1 MTTNL
6 DLLKTIYNA
15 TISLPIKQRINPED
29 KKSAIVSYYYCDP
42 FIGDGMFN
50 YSSNE
55 PYCKLNEKVT
65 YFSYN
70 LPKTGNMKYKYNIE
84 LYKTE
89 PSKLLGFVI
98 NKGRY
103 ILRVQISEPTN
114 YSTNFRNE
122 YFFDSDVIKTP
133 LVKDIFNFLMN
144 RNIELTNL
152 ELSEKFE
159 LYVNDLSKSVDKSV
173 TREETLNKILEK

>member
-29 KKSAIVSYYYCDP
+29 KKSAIISYY
-42 FIGDGMFN
+42 

-55 PYCKLNEKVT
+55 PYCKLSEKVT
-65 YFSYN
+65 YFNYR
-70 LPKTGNMKYKYNIE
+70 LPKTGNMKYKYDIE

-89 PSKLLGFVI
+89 ESKIFGFVI

-152 ELSEKFE
+152 EQSEKFE
-159 LYVNDLSKSVDKSV
+159 LYVNDLNKSVDVSII
-173 TREETLNKILEK
+173 REETLNKILEK

>member
-15 TISLPIKQRINPED
+15 TISLPIKNRVNPED
-29 KKSAIVSYYYCDP
+29 KKSAIVTYY
-42 FIGDGMFN
+42 

-65 YFSYN
+65 YFNYRLN
-70 LPKTGNMKYKYNIE
+70 KTGDMKFKYDIE

-89 PSKLLGFVI
+89 PSKLFGFVI
-98 NKGRY
+98 NKARY

-114 YSTNFRNE
+114 YSANFRNE
-122 YFFDSDVIKTP
+122 YFFDSDVIKTT
-133 LVKDIFNFLMN
+133 LVKDIFDFLMN

-152 ELSEKFE
+152 EQSKKFE

-173 TREETLNKILEK
+173 TREETLNKILDK

>member
-29 KKSAIVSYYYCDP
+29 KKSLTISKYYGNQD
-42 FIGDGMFN
+42 
-50 YSSNE
+50 

-65 YFSYN
+65 CFDYRLN
-70 LPKTGNMKYKYNIE
+70 PINDMKYRYIIDI
-84 LYKTE
+84 YKTE
-89 PSKLLGFVI
+89 ASKFFGI
-98 NKGRY
+98 TTKQERY
-103 ILRVQISEPTN
+103 ILKVQINEITK
-114 YSTNFRNE
+114 YSSSGSFKDE
-122 YFFDSDVIKTP
+122 YFFDTDVTKTP

-152 ELSEKFE
+152 EQSEKFKS
-159 LYVNDLSKSVDKSV
+159 YVDDLSKSVDKSV
-173 TREETLNKILEK
+173 TREETLNKIFEK

>member
-29 KKSAIVSYYYCDP
+29 KKSATISYY
-42 FIGDGMFN
+42 

-65 YFSYN
+65 YFNYRLN
-70 LPKTGNMKYKYNIE
+70 KTGDMKFRYDIE

-89 PSKLLGFVI
+89 ESKLFGFVI
-98 NKGRY
+98 NKARY

-114 YSTNFRNE
+114 YSANFRNE
-122 YFFDSDVIKTP
+122 YFFDTDVTKTP

-152 ELSEKFE
+152 EQSEKFE

>member
-15 TISLPIKQRINPED
+15 TISLPIKNRINPEN
-29 KKSAIVSYYYCDP
+29 KKSAIISKY
-42 FIGDGMFN
+42 

-70 LPKTGNMKYKYNIE
+70 LPKTGDMKYKYNIE
-84 LYKTE
+84 LYRTE
-89 PSKLLGFVI
+89 PSKLFGFVI
-98 NKGRY
+98 KDGRY

>member
-15 TISLPIKQRINPED
+15 TISLPIKNRINPED
-29 KKSAIVSYYYCDP
+29 KKSAIISYY
-42 FIGDGMFN
+42 

-55 PYCKLNEKVT
+55 PYCKLSEKVT
-65 YFSYN
+65 YFNYR
-70 LPKTGNMKYKYNIE
+70 LPKIGDMKFRYEID

-89 PSKLLGFVI
+89 EYKFCGFVI

-114 YSTNFRNE
+114 YSTNFKNE
-122 YFFDSDVIKTP
+122 YFFDSKVTKTP

-152 ELSEKFE
+152 EQSEKFE
-159 LYVNDLSKSVDKSV
+159 LYVNDLGKSVDKSV

>member
-29 KKSAIVSYYYCDP
+29 KKSAIISYYY
-42 FIGDGMFN
+42 
-50 YSSNE
+50 SSSE

-65 YFSYN
+65 YFEYRLNPISD
-70 LPKTGNMKYKYNIE
+70 MKYRYIIE
-84 LYKTE
+84 IYKTE
-89 PSKLLGFVI
+89 GSKFFGI
-98 NKGRY
+98 TTKQERY

-114 YSTNFRNE
+114 YSANFRNE
-122 YFFDSDVIKTP
+122 YFFDTDVTKTP

-152 ELSEKFE
+152 EQSEKFE

>member
-29 KKSAIVSYYYCDP
+29 KKSAIISKYYS
-42 FIGDGMFN
+42 G
-50 YSSNE
+50 NE

-65 YFSYN
+65 YFSYTLN
-70 LPKTGNMKYKYNIE
+70 RTTGMKYKYDIE
-84 LYKTE
+84 IYKTE
-89 PSKLLGFVI
+89 TYKLLGFVI

-114 YSTNFRNE
+114 YSANFRNE
-122 YFFDSDVIKTP
+122 YFFDSKLIKTP

-152 ELSEKFE
+152 EQSEKFE

>member
-15 TISLPIKQRINPED
+15 TISLPIKSRIDPKD
-29 KKSAIVSYYYCDP
+29 KNKDKSVTIGYYY
-42 FIGDGMFN
+42 
-50 YSSNE
+50 SSSE
-55 PYCKLNEKVT
+55 PYCKLNEKFT
-65 YFSYN
+65 HFNYRLN
-70 LPKTGNMKYKYNIE
+70 KTGDMKFIYDID

-89 PSKLLGFVI
+89 SSKFLGFVT
-98 NKGRY
+98 KEERY
-103 ILRVQISEPTN
+103 ILRVQIFEPTN
-114 YSTNFRNE
+114 YSQNFKNE
-122 YFFDSDVIKTP
+122 YFFDTDVIKTP
-133 LVKDIFNFLMN
+133 LVKDIFDFLMN

-152 ELSEKFE
+152 EQSEKFE

>member
-15 TISLPIKQRINPED
+15 TISLPIKQRINPEN
-29 KKSAIVSYYYCDP
+29 KKSAIVSKY
-42 FIGDGMFN
+42 
-50 YSSNE
+50 YSSSE

-65 YFSYN
+65 YFEYRLNPISD
-70 LPKTGNMKYKYNIE
+70 MKYRYIIE
-84 LYKTE
+84 IYKTE
-89 PSKLLGFVI
+89 GSKFFGI
-98 NKGRY
+98 TTKQERY
-103 ILRVQISEPTN
+103 ILRVQISEITKF
-114 YSTNFRNE
+114 SSSGSFKDE
-122 YFFDSDVIKTP
+122 YFFDTDVTKTP

-152 ELSEKFE
+152 EQSEKFE

>member
-6 DLLKTIYNA
+6 DLLKTIYNS

-29 KKSAIVSYYYCDP
+29 KKSAIISYY
-42 FIGDGMFN
+42 

-55 PYCKLNEKVT
+55 PYCKLSEKVT

-70 LPKTGNMKYKYNIE
+70 LPKTGDMKYKYNIE

-89 PSKLLGFVI
+89 PSKLFGFVI

-114 YSTNFRNE
+114 YSANFRNE
-122 YFFDSDVIKTP
+122 YFFDTDVTKTP
-133 LVKDIFNFLMN
+133 LVKDIFNFLMD

-152 ELSEKFE
+152 EQSEKFE
-159 LYVNDLSKSVDKSV
+159 LYVNDLNKSVDVSII
-173 TREETLNKILEK
+173 REETLNKILEK

>member
-29 KKSAIVSYYYCDP
+29 KKSAIISYY
-42 FIGDGMFN
+42 

-55 PYCKLNEKVT
+55 PYCKLSEKVT
-65 YFSYN
+65 YFNYR
-70 LPKTGNMKYKYNIE
+70 LPKIGDMKFRYEID

-89 PSKLLGFVI
+89 EYKFCGFVI

-114 YSTNFRNE
+114 YSTNFKNE
-122 YFFDSDVIKTP
+122 YFFDSKVTKTP

-152 ELSEKFE
+152 EQSEKFE
-159 LYVNDLSKSVDKSV
+159 LYVNDLGKSVDKSV